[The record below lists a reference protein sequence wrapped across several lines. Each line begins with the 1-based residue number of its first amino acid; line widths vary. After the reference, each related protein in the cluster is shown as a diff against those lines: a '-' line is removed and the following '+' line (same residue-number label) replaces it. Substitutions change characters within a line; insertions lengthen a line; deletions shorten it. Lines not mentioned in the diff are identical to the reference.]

1 MKEVKAIFS
10 LAITDEIPLSCVL
23 LIVLLEFTVVSSN
36 TTSHRCDYSN
46 YMCTVHY
53 ECSVDIIIYTWFG
66 VQRVMYCT

>member
-46 YMCTVHY
+46 YMCTLPY
-53 ECSVDIIIYTWFG
+53 EHSVDVIVIFWRG
-66 VQRVMYCT
+66 DL